1 MGRVLAAIGERL
13 EWGESPPRVIHLF
26 AMANPSSTRSL
37 EPTANLL
44 SILNEIARIATED
57 LELQPMLQRITDAL
71 ARSFGWEFVALV
83 RVDEDSRR
91 FVCEAV
97 TSSLPSEIYPGYQR
111 PFGSGVVGEVAATGE
126 PIVLGDVREV
136 PNFVQTL
143 DGCRS
148 ELCVPVRHRG
158 RVVALLN
165 VESTR
170 PNAFEGQLPLV
181 ETVAE
186 QIAGAIHSARA
197 FEALRRRASSLEIL
211 GRVSKT
217 ALAAG
222 DLNTLLHRVA
232 EFAYEEFGVAAA
244 VLLLEDEEH
253 YRLAA
258 RAAPFQ
264 IEATLGT
271 TWPIDAGIVGRA
283 LRTGE
288 VQYLPDVETDPEYR
302 RYGPTPRAEL
312 VVPILFRGRTLGAF
326 NFESDDPR
334 VFSEENRAVL
344 ELIAERI
351 AGAIDLAHVNQK
363 LKLATAQLGAANARL
378 REQSLRDALTGTAN
392 RRGFDEALEQE
403 WRRAHRRGVPLAL
416 ALFDIDRFKALN
428 DAYGHPHGDA
438 CLRSVAAAL
447 EQGARRASDLLARYG
462 GEEFALLLP
471 GVELQA
477 AKDLAEELC
486 FAVKNLN
493 LEHRESDVATC
504 VTVSAGVAAVVPSD
518 EARPSSLIAAADLAL
533 YRAKRGGRNRTE
545 ALEPVPIPGDD

>member
-1 MGRVLAAIGERL
+1 
-13 EWGESPPRVIHLF
+13 
-26 AMANPSSTRSL
+26 MAQPTSTRPS
-37 EPTANLL
+37 EAASSLL
-44 SILNEIARIATED
+44 SILNAIARIATED

-71 ARSFGWEFVALV
+71 AKNFGWDFVALV

-97 TSSLPSEIYPGYQR
+97 TSSLPSEIHPGYQR
-111 PFGSGVVGEVAATGE
+111 PFGSGVVGEVAATGQ

-170 PNAFEGQLPLV
+170 PNAFDGQLPLV

-186 QIAGAIHSARA
+186 QIAGAIHSARTY
-197 FEALRRRASSLEIL
+197 EALRRRASSLEIL
-211 GRVSKT
+211 GRISKT
-217 ALAAG
+217 ALSAG
-222 DLNTLLHRVA
+222 DLNTLLHRVV
-232 EFAYEEFGVAAA
+232 EFVHSEFHVAAA

-258 RAAPFQ
+258 RKASFE

-271 TWPIDAGIVGRA
+271 VWPIDAGIVGRA
-283 LRTGE
+283 LRSGE
-288 VQYLPDVETDPEYR
+288 VQYLPDVDADPDYR
-302 RYGPTPRAEL
+302 RYGPSPRSEL
-312 VVPILFRGRTLGAF
+312 VVPIRFRGRMLGAF
-326 NFESDDPR
+326 NFEGDDSG
-334 VFSEENRAVL
+334 VFSHENRAVL
-344 ELIAERI
+344 ELIAEQI
-351 AGAIDLAHVNQK
+351 AGAIDLARVNQK

-392 RRGFDEALEQE
+392 RRRFDEALEQE
-403 WRRAHRRGVPLAL
+403 WRRAYRRQIPLAL
-416 ALFDIDRFKALN
+416 VLFDIDRFKALN

-447 EQGARRASDLLARYG
+447 EQGARRAADLLARYG

-471 GVELQA
+471 GLGLAA
-477 AKDLAEELC
+477 AKELAEELC
-486 FAVKNLN
+486 FAVKDLN
-493 LEHRESDVATC
+493 LEHRESDVASC
-504 VTVSAGVAAVVPSD
+504 VTVSAGVAAVMPSD

-545 ALEPVPIPGDD
+545 ALEPIVVAGDS